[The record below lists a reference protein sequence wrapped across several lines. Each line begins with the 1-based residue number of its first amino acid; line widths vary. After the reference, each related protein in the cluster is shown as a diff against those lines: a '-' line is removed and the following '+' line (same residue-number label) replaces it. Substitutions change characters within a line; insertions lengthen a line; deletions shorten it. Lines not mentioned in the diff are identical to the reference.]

1 MILERTERKKILNKV
16 WQIGFPL
23 ALGVVIL
30 VWIYHDFDFQRVW
43 QVLDGGMN
51 YGWMLFSLVFGVFGH
66 LFRGWRW
73 NLTLAPLGE
82 YPKLSDS
89 VYAVFVSYA
98 ANLVIPRVGEI
109 SRCGILAKYDGV
121 SFSKSLGTVVT
132 ERLIDTLCVV
142 LITGVTLLLQSRV
155 FSDFFAKT
163 GTNIGFF
170 TELFTSTNFYITLTC
185 ILAVIVLLVYLLRHL
200 TFFTKVRGILQNIW
214 IGCLSLKHVKNLPLF
229 LFYTVGIWACYFFQF
244 YVTFFCFDFS
254 VDLGWMPA
262 LVMFVVG
269 SIAVAVPTPNGA
281 GPWHFAVIT
290 MMMMYGVNREDA
302 GIFALLVH
310 GIQTFLLI
318 LLGIYGLVALPLTNK
333 KKKL

>member
-1 MILERTERKKILNKV
+1 
-16 WQIGFPL
+16 
-23 ALGVVIL
+23 
-30 VWIYHDFDFQRVW
+30 
-43 QVLDGGMN
+43 
-51 YGWMLFSLVFGVFGH
+51 MLFSLGFGVFGH
-66 LFRGWRW
+66 LFRGWRG
-73 NLTLAPLGE
+73 NFTLVPLGE
-82 YPKLSDS
+82 DTQLSDS
-89 VYAVFVSYA
+89 GYAAFFSYA

-170 TELFTSTNFYITLTC
+170 TELFTSTNFYITLIC

-229 LFYTVGIWACYFFQF
+229 LIYTVGI
-244 YVTFFCFDFS
+244 
-254 VDLGWMPA
+254 
-262 LVMFVVG
+262 
-269 SIAVAVPTPNGA
+269 
-281 GPWHFAVIT
+281 
-290 MMMMYGVNREDA
+290 
-302 GIFALLVH
+302 
-310 GIQTFLLI
+310 
-318 LLGIYGLVALPLTNK
+318 
-333 KKKL
+333 